1 VLEAKADPDISSV
14 RIDVVPVTTRRE
26 LRRFVD
32 LPWRLFDRKTYP
44 MWVPPLRATVY
55 DALDRVGNPFYAEA
69 ERELFLAWRDGTV
82 VGRIAAIENHA
93 HNRFHGDRVG
103 FWGFFEC
110 IDDQTVADALFD
122 AAAGWLAARKL
133 DVMRGP
139 MNPSTNYECGLL
151 IDGFEHRPSFMT
163 TWNPPYYAALCD
175 GAQLLKTKDLV
186 AYFLPMG
193 DPSWSL
199 PPAFER
205 LAERALLKS
214 RVAFRDL
221 ELRRFEQEL
230 EVCWDVYNAAWERN
244 WGFVP
249 MSKAEFVHM
258 ARDMK
263 PLINPRY
270 AFAADVDGRTV
281 AFMLAVPDYSGV
293 LQRIGN
299 GRLFPTGAL
308 RLLLG
313 KRGIHHWRVM
323 ALGLRRDFRAR
334 GILPLFA
341 WEAFR
346 RGREAGEQGAEA
358 SWILEDNEPMNRA
371 MVAMDTRI
379 YRRWRVYDRGI
390 DLSEP

>member
-1 VLEAKADPDISSV
+1 V
-14 RIDVVPVTTRRE
+14 RIDVVPVTTRRD

-32 LPWRLFDRKTYP
+32 LPWRLFDRKRFP
-44 MWVPPLRATVY
+44 QWVPPLRATVY
-55 DALDRVGNPFYAEA
+55 DALDRGKNPFYADA
-69 ERELFLAWRDGTV
+69 DRELFLALREGAV
-82 VGRIAAIENHA
+82 VGRIAAIENRA

-103 FWGFFEC
+103 FWGFFDT
-110 IDDQTVADALFD
+110 IDDQAVADALFE
-122 AAAGWLAARKL
+122 AAAGWLRARGL

-163 TWNPPYYAALCD
+163 SWNPPYYATLCD
-175 GAQLLKTKDLV
+175 RAKLDKAKDLL
-186 AYFLPMG
+186 AYHLPMA
-193 DPSWSL
+193 DQSWSL

-205 LAERALLKS
+205 LAERAVEKS
-214 RVAFRDL
+214 RVVFRDL
-221 ELRRFEQEL
+221 DLRRFEQEL
-230 EVCWDVYNAAWERN
+230 EICWDVYNAAWERN

-249 MSKAEFVHM
+249 MSKAEFIHT

-270 AFAADVDGRTV
+270 AFAAEVDGRTV

-308 RLLLG
+308 RLLFG
-313 KRGIHHWRVM
+313 KRGIHDWRVM

-346 RGREAGEQGAEA
+346 RGREAGERSAEA

-371 MVAMDTRI
+371 MVAMQTRI
-379 YRRWRVYDRGI
+379 YRRWRVYDRTIG
-390 DLSEP
+390 SQEPEPPSGAK

>member
-1 VLEAKADPDISSV
+1 VP
-14 RIDVVPVTTRRE
+14 IDVVPVSTRRD

-32 LPWRLFDRKTYP
+32 LPWHLFDQRRFP
-44 MWVPPLRATVY
+44 AWVPPLRATVY
-55 DALDRVGNPFYAEA
+55 DALDREKNPFYADA
-69 ERELFLAWRDGTV
+69 DRELFIARRGDAV
-82 VGRIAAIENHA
+82 VGRIAAIENRA

-103 FWGFFEC
+103 FWGFLEC
-110 IDDQTVADALFD
+110 VDDQEVADALFD
-122 AAAGWLAARKL
+122 AAERWLGDRGL
-133 DVMRGP
+133 DVLRGP

-151 IDGFEHRPSFMT
+151 VDGFEHRPSFMT
-163 TWNPPYYAALCD
+163 TWNPPYYVPLCERAGFD
-175 GAQLLKTKDLV
+175 KAKDLV
-186 AYFLPMG
+186 AYFIPMG

-199 PPAFER
+199 PPTFER

-214 RVAFRDL
+214 KVAFRDL
-221 ELRRFEQEL
+221 DLGRFEQEL
-230 EVCWDVYNAAWERN
+230 EVCWEVYNAAWERN

-249 MSKAEFVHM
+249 MSKEEFVHT

-263 PLINPRY
+263 PLLNPRY

-308 RLLLG
+308 RMLFG
-313 KRGIHHWRVM
+313 KRAIHEWRVM
-323 ALGLRRDFRAR
+323 ALGLRREYRTR

-346 RGREAGEQGAEA
+346 RGRQAGEQGAEA

-371 MVAMDTRI
+371 MAAMGTRI
-379 YRRWRVYDRGI
+379 HRRWRVYDRGVA
-390 DLSEP
+390 SSPSAGARSA

>member
-1 VLEAKADPDISSV
+1 MH
-14 RIDVVPVTTRRE
+14 IDVVPVTTRRD

-32 LPWRLFDRKTYP
+32 LPWRLFDRRKFP
-44 MWVPPLRATVY
+44 QWVPPLRATVY
-55 DALDRVGNPFYAEA
+55 DALDRAKNPFYEDSD
-69 ERELFLAWRDGTV
+69 RELFLAWRDGAL
-82 VGRIAAIENHA
+82 VGRIAAIENRA

-110 IDDQTVADALFD
+110 VDDQAVADALFD
-122 AAAGWLAARKL
+122 AAAHWLAARGL

-175 GAQLLKTKDLV
+175 RAQLRKAKDLV
-186 AYFLPMG
+186 AYFIPMG
-193 DPSWSL
+193 DTSWSM
-199 PPAFER
+199 PPVFER
-205 LAERALLKS
+205 LAERALQKS

-221 ELRRFEQEL
+221 DLRRFEQEL
-230 EVCWDVYNAAWERN
+230 EVCWDVYNSAWERN

-249 MSKAEFVHM
+249 MSKSEFVHM

-270 AFAADVDGRTV
+270 AFAADVDGQTV

-313 KRGIHHWRVM
+313 KRGIHEWRVM

-346 RGREAGEQGAEA
+346 RGRAAGEQGAEA

-371 MVAMDTRI
+371 MAAMETRI
-379 YRRWRVYDRGI
+379 YRRWRVYDQQIGT
-390 DLSEP
+390 SEPVGLLAAK

>member
-1 VLEAKADPDISSV
+1 
-14 RIDVVPVTTRRE
+14 
-26 LRRFVD
+26 
-32 LPWRLFDRKTYP
+32 
-44 MWVPPLRATVY
+44 VY
-55 DALDRVGNPFYAEA
+55 DALDRAKNPFYLDADRA
-69 ERELFLAWRDGTV
+69 LFLAWRDGAV
-82 VGRIAAIENHA
+82 VGRIAAIENRA

-103 FWGFFEC
+103 FWGFFESV
-110 IDDQTVADALFD
+110 DDQSVADALFD
-122 AAAGWLAARKL
+122 AADRWLGARGL
-133 DVMRGP
+133 DVLRGP

-151 IDGFEHRPSFMT
+151 IDGFERRPAFMT
-163 TWNPPYYAALCD
+163 AWNPPYYPALCD
-175 GAQLLKTKDLV
+175 RAQLRKAKDLL

-193 DPSWSL
+193 DLSWSL

-205 LAERALLKS
+205 LAERAVQKS
-214 RVAFRDL
+214 HVVFRDL
-221 ELRRFEQEL
+221 DLRRFEQEL
-230 EVCWDVYNAAWERN
+230 EICWEVYNAAWERN

-249 MSKAEFVHM
+249 MSKAEFVHT

-270 AFAADVDGRTV
+270 AFAAEVDGRTV

-313 KRGIHHWRVM
+313 KRAIRDWRVM

-371 MVAMDTRI
+371 MAAMDTRV
-379 YRRWRVYDRGI
+379 YRRWRVYDRAIG
-390 DLSEP
+390 PGTRAPFAG

>member
-1 VLEAKADPDISSV
+1 VSL
-14 RIDVVPVTTRRE
+14 DVVPVTTRRD

-32 LPWRLFDRKTYP
+32 LPWRLFDRTSHP
-44 MWVPPLRATVY
+44 QWVPPLRATVY
-55 DALDRVGNPFYAEA
+55 DALDRAKNPFYADA
-69 ERELFLAWRDGTV
+69 DRELFLALRDGIP
-82 VGRIAAIENHA
+82 VGRIAAIENRA
-93 HNRFHGDRVG
+93 HNRFHGDRTG

-110 IDDQTVADALFD
+110 VDDGAVADALFE
-122 AAAGWLAARKL
+122 AAARWLATRGL
-133 DVMRGP
+133 DTMRGP

-163 TWNPPYYAALCD
+163 TWNPPYYATLCD
-175 GAQLLKTKDLV
+175 GAGLEKAKDLV
-186 AYFLPMG
+186 AYWIPMG
-193 DPSWSL
+193 DASWSM
-199 PPAFER
+199 PPVFER
-205 LAERALLKS
+205 LAERALEKS

-221 ELRRFEQEL
+221 DLRKFEQEL

-249 MSKAEFVHM
+249 MSKEEFVHM

-313 KRGIHHWRVM
+313 KRAIHDWRVM
-323 ALGLRRDFRAR
+323 ALGLRRDYRAR

-346 RGREAGEQGAEA
+346 RGREAREQGAEA

-371 MVAMDTRI
+371 MVAMGTRI
-379 YRRWRVYDRGI
+379 YRRWRVYDRVI
-390 DLSEP
+390 EPTGTREPPRG

>member
-1 VLEAKADPDISSV
+1 VPLDVL
-14 RIDVVPVTTRRE
+14 PVTTRRD
-26 LRRFVD
+26 LRHFVD
-32 LPWRLFDRKTYP
+32 LPWRLFDGRRFLP
-44 MWVPPLRATVY
+44 WVPPLRATVY
-55 DALDRVGNPFYAEA
+55 DALDRAKNPFYADA
-69 ERELFLAWRDGTV
+69 DRELFLAWRDGRL
-82 VGRIAAIENHA
+82 VGRIAAIENRA
-93 HNRFHGDRVG
+93 HNRFHGDRTG

-110 IDDQTVADALFD
+110 VDDQTVADALFD
-122 AAAGWLAARKL
+122 AAAQWLSARGL

-163 TWNPPYYAALCD
+163 TWNPPYYATLCD
-175 GAQLLKTKDLV
+175 RAQLTKAKDLV
-186 AYFLPMG
+186 GYFIPMG
-193 DPSWSL
+193 DASWSL
-199 PPAFER
+199 PPVFER
-205 LAERALLKS
+205 LAERALEKS

-221 ELRRFEQEL
+221 DLRRFEQEL

-313 KRGIHHWRVM
+313 KRAIHEWRVM
-323 ALGLRRDFRAR
+323 ALGLRRDYRAR

-346 RGREAGEQGAEA
+346 RGRESGEQGAEA

-371 MVAMDTRI
+371 MVAMGTRI
-379 YRRWRVYDRGI
+379 YRRWRVYDRQI
-390 DLSEP
+390 DPSEPGSRRAAKLRST

>member
-1 VLEAKADPDISSV
+1 VHIA
-14 RIDVVPVTTRRE
+14 VVPVTSRRD

-32 LPWRLFDRKTYP
+32 LPWRLFDRQRFP
-44 MWVPPLRATVY
+44 QWVPPLRATVY
-55 DALDRVGNPFYAEA
+55 DALDRAGNPFYEDAD
-69 ERELFLAWRDGTV
+69 RELFLAWRDGAL
-82 VGRIAAIENHA
+82 VGRIAAIENRA
-93 HNRFHGDRVG
+93 HNRFHGDRIG

-110 IDDQTVADALFD
+110 VDDQAVADALFE
-122 AAAGWLAARKL
+122 AASHWLAARGL

-163 TWNPPYYAALCD
+163 TWNPPYYATLCD
-175 GAQLLKTKDLV
+175 RARLRRAKDLV
-186 AYFLPMG
+186 AYFIPMG
-193 DPSWSL
+193 DTSWSM
-199 PPAFER
+199 PPVFER
-205 LAERALLKS
+205 LAERALQKS

-221 ELRRFEQEL
+221 DLRRFEQEL

-249 MSKAEFVHM
+249 MSKAEFIHT

-263 PLINPRY
+263 RLINPRY
-270 AFAADVDGRTV
+270 AFAADVDGLTV

-293 LQRIGN
+293 LQKIGN

-313 KRGIHHWRVM
+313 KRGIHEWRVM
-323 ALGLRRDFRAR
+323 ALGLRRDYRAR

-371 MVAMDTRI
+371 MAAMGTRI
-379 YRRWRVYDRGI
+379 YRRWRVYDRETGS
-390 DLSEP
+390 SEPGKPLGAN

>member
-1 VLEAKADPDISSV
+1 MSRIVPIEVVPISS
-14 RIDVVPVTTRRE
+14 RRD

-32 LPWRLFDRKTYP
+32 LPWRLFDQRRFP
-44 MWVPPLRATVY
+44 SWVPPLRATVH
-55 DALDRVGNPFYAEA
+55 DALDRAKNPFYVDAD
-69 ERELFLAWRDGTV
+69 RELFIARRGGVV
-82 VGRIAAIENHA
+82 VGRIAAIENRA
-93 HNRFHGDRVG
+93 HNDFHGDRVG

-110 IDDQTVADALFD
+110 VDDQDVADALFD
-122 AAAGWLAARKL
+122 AAERWLGARGL
-133 DVMRGP
+133 DVLRGP

-163 TWNPPYYAALCD
+163 TWNPPYYVSLCERA
-175 GAQLLKTKDLV
+175 GFGKAKDLV
-186 AYFLPMG
+186 AYFIPMA

-199 PPAFER
+199 PPTFER
-205 LAERALLKS
+205 LAERAVLKS

-221 ELRRFEQEL
+221 DLRRFEQEL

-249 MSKAEFVHM
+249 MSKQEFVHM

-263 PLINPRY
+263 PLLNPRY

-281 AFMLAVPDYSGV
+281 AFMLAVPDYSAV
-293 LQRIGN
+293 LQRIGS

-308 RLLLG
+308 RLLVG
-313 KRGIHHWRVM
+313 KRSIHDWRVM
-323 ALGLRRDFRAR
+323 ALGLRREYRTR

-346 RGREAGEQGAEA
+346 RGRQAGEQGAEA

-371 MVAMDTRI
+371 MAAMGTRI
-379 YRRWRVYDRGI
+379 HRRWRVYDRGI
-390 DLSEP
+390 RPSCPAVPRTG

>member
-1 VLEAKADPDISSV
+1 VPIE
-14 RIDVVPVTTRRE
+14 VVPVSTRRD

-32 LPWRLFDRKTYP
+32 LPWRLFDQRIFP
-44 MWVPPLRATVY
+44 AWVPPLRATVH
-55 DALDRVGNPFYAEA
+55 DALDRAKNPFYVEA
-69 ERELFLAWRDGTV
+69 DRELFIARRGGAV
-82 VGRIAAIENHA
+82 VGRIAAIENRA

-110 IDDQTVADALFD
+110 VDDQHVADALFD
-122 AAAGWLAARKL
+122 AAERWLGARGL
-133 DVMRGP
+133 DVLRGP

-163 TWNPPYYAALCD
+163 TWNPPYYVSLCERA
-175 GAQLLKTKDLV
+175 GFGKAKDLF
-186 AYFLPMG
+186 AYFIPMG

-199 PPAFER
+199 PPTFER
-205 LAERALLKS
+205 LAERAVLKS

-221 ELRRFEQEL
+221 DLRRFEQEL
-230 EVCWDVYNAAWERN
+230 EVCWEVYNDAWERN

-249 MSKAEFVHM
+249 MSKEEFVHT

-263 PLINPRY
+263 PLLNPRY

-281 AFMLAVPDYSGV
+281 AFMLAVPDYSAV
-293 LQRIGN
+293 LQRIGS

-308 RLLLG
+308 RLLVG
-313 KRGIHHWRVM
+313 KRSIHDWRVM
-323 ALGLRRDFRAR
+323 ALGLRREYRTR

-346 RGREAGEQGAEA
+346 RGRQAGEQGAEA

-371 MVAMDTRI
+371 MAAMGTRI
-379 YRRWRVYDRGI
+379 HRRWRVYDREIRPSSPTGAPT
-390 DLSEP
+390 S